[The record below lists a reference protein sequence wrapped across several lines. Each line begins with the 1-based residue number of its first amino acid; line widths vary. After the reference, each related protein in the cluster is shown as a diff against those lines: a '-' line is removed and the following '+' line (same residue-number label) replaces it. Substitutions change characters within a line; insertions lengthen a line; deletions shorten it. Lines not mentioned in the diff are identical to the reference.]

1 MPGRLRIPGTR
12 CLHTVEERRRR
23 IHRHSKGGLLN
34 MPGTAQAGRAA
45 APRGARSTDLV
56 HDRSIITVNE
66 NAGAASNLK
75 ALSAPTEAAATL
87 GQLER

>member
-1 MPGRLRIPGTR
+1 
-12 CLHTVEERRRR
+12 
-23 IHRHSKGGLLN
+23 

-75 ALSAPTEAAATL
+75 ALSAPHRSRGHLGPARAITATAL
-87 GQLER
+87 